1 MITPRT
7 ERVNWSTGLMAFE
20 KQIPSKLKTERNYS
34 ANIPHAQNAEKKAA
48 IHLTF
53 YTLTSVYKFS
63 ILFSTHFQSANK
75 EKLFSN
81 QQLLQLV
88 IISFILTT
96 LTCDSRVIL

>member
-7 ERVNWSTGLMAFE
+7 ERVNWSTGLMDFE
-20 KQIPSKLKTERNYS
+20 KKIPSKLKTKQNCS
-34 ANIPHAQNAEKKAA
+34 ANIPHSQNAEKKA
-48 IHLTF
+48 IINLTF

-88 IISFILTT
+88 IISFVLMT
-96 LTCDSRVIL
+96 LTCDSGVVL

>member
-1 MITPRT
+1 MD
-7 ERVNWSTGLMAFE
+7 FE
-20 KQIPSKLKTERNYS
+20 KKIPSKLKTKQNCS
-34 ANIPHAQNAEKKAA
+34 ANIPHSQNAEKKA
-48 IHLTF
+48 IINLTF

-88 IISFILTT
+88 IISFILMT
-96 LTCDSRVIL
+96 LTCDSGVVL